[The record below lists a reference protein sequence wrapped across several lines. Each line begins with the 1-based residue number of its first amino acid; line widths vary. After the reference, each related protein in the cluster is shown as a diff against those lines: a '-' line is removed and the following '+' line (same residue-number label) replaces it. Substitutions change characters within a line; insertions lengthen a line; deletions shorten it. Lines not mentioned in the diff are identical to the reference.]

1 MLCILRPLAGALGT
15 IDMKVQNRSFPMYCN
30 FDRSHD
36 DDDFRGDFHDAGVDD
51 RHDDIANM
59 IIMLVLMN

>member
-30 FDRSHD
+30 FDRNQ
-36 DDDFRGDFHDAGVDD
+36 DDDFLDDYHDAGVDD
-51 RHDDIANM
+51 HHDDIAKM

>member
-1 MLCILRPLAGALGT
+1 MLCILRPLAGASGT

-30 FDRSHD
+30 FDRNHD
-36 DDDFRGDFHDAGVDD
+36 DDFLGDNHDAGVD
-51 RHDDIANM
+51 RHDDIAKM